1 MEEKQ
6 PMRALLTNDD
16 GIDSEGLLVLAQVAL
31 DVGLELTVAAPDAD
45 RSGASASLS
54 AVAAD
59 GRLLMKPRPLPQV
72 AGVRALAVDAT
83 PAMIAFVAARGAFGP
98 VPDIVLSGANHGPN
112 VGHATLHSGTVGAA
126 LTAASYGLRA
136 FALSVDAAAPR
147 HWTTVRELAGRALRW
162 WLVHGD
168 TGVALSVN
176 VPDRQDVHG
185 LRHASLA
192 PFGAVQAL
200 IGEAGE
206 EYVTVSFS
214 EEDRQAAPG
223 TDAALLG
230 EGWATATALCAPCE
244 STAID
249 VSAISEK

>member
-1 MEEKQ
+1 
-6 PMRALLTNDD
+6 MRAVLTNDD
-16 GIDSEGLLVLAQVAL
+16 GIDSEGLRVLAQVAL

-54 AVAAD
+54 AVSAD
-59 GRLLMKPRPLPQV
+59 GHLMMKPCSLPDL
-72 AGVRALAVDAT
+72 ADVRALAVDAS

-98 VPDIVLSGANHGPN
+98 LPDIVLSGANHGPN

-136 FALSVDAAAPR
+136 FALSVDAAAPA
-147 HWTTVRELAGRALRW
+147 HWATVRELGVRALSW
-162 WLVHGD
+162 WLKHGQD
-168 TGVALSVN
+168 GVALSIN
-176 VPDRQDVHG
+176 VPDRPAVRG
-185 LRHASLA
+185 LQHASLA

-206 EYVTVSFS
+206 EYVTVTFA
-214 EEDRQAAPG
+214 EEGRAGEPG

-230 EGWATATALCAPCE
+230 DGWATATALCAPCE
-244 STAID
+244 STAMD
-249 VSAISEK
+249 LSGISKQV